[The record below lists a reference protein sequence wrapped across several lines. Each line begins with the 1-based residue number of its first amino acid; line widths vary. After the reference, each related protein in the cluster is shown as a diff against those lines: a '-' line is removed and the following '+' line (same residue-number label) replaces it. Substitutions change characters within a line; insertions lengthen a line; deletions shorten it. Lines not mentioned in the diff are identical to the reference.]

1 VSDSADGHSLPSAN
15 PHPSLLLFIF
25 YVLLVS
31 DRYERCPSHL
41 GQYPEESCKSLV
53 LKTAVSRGSLV
64 YHAVYNTWSRKRSSK
79 ALGHNSHPRSY
90 SHLPAAHLLTL
101 LPPLISSFRRS
112 SPRSSFHSESWIP
125 IARLNRFLLSGRL
138 PSVPSSSASSIAIRV
153 AAK

>member
-1 VSDSADGHSLPSAN
+1 MDILYRPQILT
-15 PHPSLLLFIF
+15 LLYYFSYSTSSWFQTGMRDIPP
-25 YVLLVS
+25 
-31 DRYERCPSHL
+31 DL
-41 GQYPEESCKSLV
+41 GQYPKKSCKSLV

-79 ALGHNSHPRSY
+79 ALGHNSHSRSY

-125 IARLNRFLLSGRL
+125 IARLNRFLLSRRL